1 MLRVGVIGPESTGKS
16 TVCRELSERY
26 GWCWVREYAREY
38 VEALNR
44 PYTYDDVL
52 LIAHRQI
59 DEVRN
64 PFGTPSPITD
74 KSSQSASP
82 SDIVLYDTELII
94 TKVWM
99 EHVFG
104 RVAPEVKQ
112 AIEQQPMDMYLILAP
127 DIAAEPD
134 PVRENLDKREYFFQW
149 YIREVEQ
156 TGRPYAIIRGEGEI
170 RTERC
175 AEKIKSARRPLREE
189 STAIR
194 E

>member
-1 MLRVGVIGPESTGKS
+1 
-16 TVCRELSERY
+16 
-26 GWCWVREYAREY
+26 
-38 VEALNR
+38 
-44 PYTYDDVL
+44 
-52 LIAHRQI
+52 
-59 DEVRN
+59 
-64 PFGTPSPITD
+64 
-74 KSSQSASP
+74 
-82 SDIVLYDTELII
+82 
-94 TKVWM
+94 M